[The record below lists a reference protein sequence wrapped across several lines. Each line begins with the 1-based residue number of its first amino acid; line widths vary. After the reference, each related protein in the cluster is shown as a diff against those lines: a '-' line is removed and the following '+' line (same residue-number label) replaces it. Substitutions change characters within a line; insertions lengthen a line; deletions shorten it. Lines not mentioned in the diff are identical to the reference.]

1 MASPSQ
7 EASVP
12 SAHVDPTGA
21 DAYIKRLRYFTLTL
35 TLTLALALH
44 HTLHPAQYE
53 ALNIA
58 PAPCREEC
66 DNKRKDNVRL
76 LQDLQRCIKSQNKF
90 SRKES
95 VWQHEKEVMQAQ
107 HMAEAAALR
116 GEMQAAREVRCPSM
130 LPGRNGHNHL
140 VACTHSTR
148 PAHCRQHAY
157 ASMSPQQSVTSFWLQ
172 C

>member
-12 SAHVDPTGA
+12 SAHVNPTGA
-21 DAYIKRLRYFTLTL
+21 DAYIKRLRYFTLTF
-35 TLTLALALH
+35 TLTLAQH
-44 HTLHPAQYE
+44 RILHPAPYE
-53 ALNIA
+53 PLNIA

-95 VWQHEKEVMQAQ
+95 VWQQEKEAMQAQ
-107 HMAEAAALR
+107 HMAETAALR
-116 GEMQAAREVRCPSM
+116 AEMQSAREVSC
-130 LPGRNGHNHL
+130 
-140 VACTHSTR
+140 
-148 PAHCRQHAY
+148 
-157 ASMSPQQSVTSFWLQ
+157 AS
-172 C
+172 